1 MDAGYVTNEAFLAG
15 VTRYWVISYTGE
27 LKGFNSLKTLS
38 AYLGLTETIVGK
50 ACKKAKKR
58 GETECMVM
66 TGLGK
71 VKVYL
76 NEPTDY
82 APAPTWNPERPSV
95 YRDKSK
101 ALLDRPLVVGFNL
114 WNVSDGRT
122 EDEDCKRQ
130 CKQL

>member
-15 VTRYWVISYTGE
+15 VTRYWIITYTGE
-27 LKGFNSLKTLS
+27 LKHFNSLKTLS

-50 ACKKAKKR
+50 VHKVAKKAGK
-58 GETECMVM
+58 ETFVVN
-66 TGLGK
+66 TGLGD
-71 VKVYL
+71 VTVYL
-76 NEPTDY
+76 NEPKDY

-114 WNVSDGRT
+114 WNVSDRRT